1 METRE
6 IRFDGWRVNFES
18 GDIAKAGES
27 HRLQDQPLQILD
39 ELTQRPGQVV
49 SREQLIARLWPT
61 GVVEYDTGLNTAM
74 RKLRMAGPGTE
85 MAYAVKELI
94 EAMLEGRS

>member
-1 METRE
+1 MTDRIEPAECQGFSAYYPGGTPHL
-6 IRFDGWRVNFES
+6 IC
-18 GDIAKAGES
+18 
-27 HRLQDQPLQILD
+27 PYQI
-39 ELTQRPGQVV
+39 G
-49 SREQLIARLWPT
+49 SRERDKWIEGWYMAAEAYLHRQAAARIATSSP
-61 GVVEYDTGLNTAM
+61 VEAAM

>member
-1 METRE
+1 MGTIEHQGFSAYYPSGAPHLICPYPT
-6 IRFDGWRVNFES
+6 GS
-18 GDIAKAGES
+18 GDREVWIAGWYKAAEA
-27 HRLQDQPLQILD
+27 RVVN
-39 ELTQRPGQVV
+39 PG
-49 SREQLIARLWPT
+49 AP
-61 GVVEYDTGLNTAM
+61 VEAAM